1 MLGKGSKGR
10 DVIPEGLLM
19 TMIDNDMKMLMIFQI
34 FRPPLQLPLNP
45 HFFLEVV
52 RARVRGGGE
61 TS

>member
-1 MLGKGSKGR
+1 
-10 DVIPEGLLM
+10 M